1 MESKVS
7 KSGTVKI
14 PFKSTPA
21 YLHNDITSSDSYF
34 CFASNNGDHLCT
46 IFQINTEYSL
56 FIYNFFKF
64 LALCL
69 TQRLMNIILKVKMVK
84 K

>member
-21 YLHNDITSSDSYF
+21 FLYNNMTSSDSSF
-34 CFASNNGDHLCT
+34 CYASNNGDHLCT
-46 IFQINTEYSL
+46 IFQINTE
-56 FIYNFFKF
+56 
-64 LALCL
+64 
-69 TQRLMNIILKVKMVK
+69 
-84 K
+84 